1 MTKRSRQ
8 QGELESAVLDAL
20 WDAHP
25 AGRGLNSQEILEA
38 VNEATDSE
46 LALTTVLTVLSRL
59 LEKGLVER
67 NPASGRGFLF
77 KATSTREQHTAAML
91 LEIVAGSDNPA
102 LAFSHF
108 TSGLSPEA
116 LKALRQSLPE

>member
-8 QGELESAVLDAL
+8 QGELETAVLGAL
-20 WDAHP
+20 WDSEP
-25 AGRGLNSQEILEA
+25 ARRGLNSHEILEA
-38 VNEATDSE
+38 VNNSTDSE
-46 LALTTVLTVLSRL
+46 LALTTVLTVLTRL
-59 LEKGLVER
+59 MDKGLVER
-67 NPASGRGFLF
+67 EPASGRGYLF

-108 TSGLSPEA
+108 TSGLSPEV
-116 LKALRQSLPE
+116 LKALRQSLPD